1 VSGTAVRLRHPIGGC
16 APFTLVLALAAVL
29 FDVPLIHAQDA
40 QPDNIVVTPFFRDV
54 TRVETW
60 SFFDPGPDGGNPDY
74 SFIGNRMSF
83 GVGVSTPR
91 WEAAG
96 TFQYIQLFRL
106 PQAAIGPGALGSGG
120 YYFYS
125 AGNRNAY
132 QFYAHALN
140 FGFKSAAKGLRI
152 RGGRMGYTSG
162 AEGDSGV
169 ASLEHLKRERL
180 DSRLIGEFEWSII
193 QRAFDGVRVDVD
205 RRGWRLTGAALMPTQ
220 GGYEESAS
228 PTITK
233 VQLYSAAA
241 TFKPHVV
248 IPWSELQFF
257 SHTYRDRREVE
268 TRPDNSPFT
277 ATQADITVST
287 FGASQAG
294 IFPTVAGEV
303 DSVVWL
309 AGQAGRWYGDPH
321 RAWSLAAEIGHRW
334 TAIPWQ
340 PWVRAG
346 LLYASGDSDPTDARH
361 GTFFQML
368 PTSRRYSLSNSYAQ
382 MNMKELF
389 GQVYLYPA
397 SSVTLRADVHRLSL
411 ADPNDRWYAGSG
423 ATARTAV
430 FFGYSMRPSN
440 AATSL
445 GTVIEGSAEVKINR
459 YWSVNGY
466 LGHIAGGD
474 VVKRLFVGGS
484 RLTFFY
490 VENVIGF

>member
-1 VSGTAVRLRHPIGGC
+1 VYRAALP
-16 APFTLVLALAAVL
+16 LVLVL
-29 FDVPLIHAQDA
+29 VIDVSLTSAQDT
-40 QPDNIVVTPFFRDV
+40 PNEDIVVTPFFRDV
-54 TRVETW
+54 TRAETW
-60 SFFDPGPDGGNPDY
+60 SFFDPGPAGGDPTY
-74 SFIGNRMSF
+74 SFLGNRMSF
-83 GVGVSTPR
+83 GVNVSTPR

-96 TFQYIQLFRL
+96 TFQYVQLFRL
-106 PQAAIGPGALGSGG
+106 PPASIGPGALGSGA

-125 AGNRNAY
+125 AGNPSAY
-132 QFYAHALN
+132 QFYARALN
-140 FGFKSAAKGLRI
+140 FGFKSKDKGLRI
-152 RGGRMGYTSG
+152 VGGRMGYTSG

-169 ASLEHLKRERL
+169 ASLEHVKRDRL
-180 DSRLIGEFEWSII
+180 ASRLIGEFEWSIV

-205 RRGWRLTGAALMPTQ
+205 RPGWRLTGAALMPTQ

-228 PTITK
+228 PAITK
-233 VQLYSAAA
+233 IQVYSAAA
-241 TFKPHVV
+241 TFKPHVL
-248 IPWSELQFF
+248 IPWSELQLF

-277 ATQADITVST
+277 ATEADITMTT
-287 FGASQAG
+287 FGASQVG

-309 AGQAGRWYGDPH
+309 AGQAGGWYGDPH
-321 RAWSLAAEIGHRW
+321 RAWSLAAEVGHRW
-334 TAIPWQ
+334 TAVTWQ

-346 LLYASGDSDPTDARH
+346 LLYASGDKDPTDARH

-368 PTSRRYSLSNSYAQ
+368 PTSRRYSLSNTYAQ
-382 MNMKELF
+382 MNMQELF
-389 GQVYLYPA
+389 GQVYLYPS
-397 SSVTLRADVHRLSL
+397 SSVSLRADVHRVSL

-423 ATARTAV
+423 ATERRGI

-445 GTVIEGSAEVKINR
+445 GTVIEGSADVKINR

-474 VVKRLFVGGS
+474 VVKRLFTGD

-490 VENVIGF
+490 LESVLGF